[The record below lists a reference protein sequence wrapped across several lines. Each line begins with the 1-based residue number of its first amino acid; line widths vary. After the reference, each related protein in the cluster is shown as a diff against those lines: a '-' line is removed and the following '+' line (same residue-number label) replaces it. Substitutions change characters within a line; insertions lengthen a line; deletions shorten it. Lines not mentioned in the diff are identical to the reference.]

1 MTTESI
7 PLRPVEF
14 YILLALCRGE
24 THGYGIINETGRQSD
39 GQVQLDPGTLYR
51 AIARMRDEGL
61 VDEAD
66 RREADDLD
74 RRRRRYYAIT
84 EKGRH
89 VAELEARRLA
99 GLVRTACEVALIDD
113 TGSAR

>member
-1 MTTESI
+1 MTTDSL

-24 THGYGIINETGRQSD
+24 THGYGIISETDRQSE
-39 GQVQLDPGTLYR
+39 GQIQLDPGTLYR
-51 AIARMRDEGL
+51 AIARMVEEGL
-61 VDEAD
+61 VEEAP

-84 EKGRH
+84 PKGRD
-89 VAELEARRLA
+89 VAEMEARRLA
-99 GLVRTACEVALIDD
+99 GLIRTAREVSLIED
-113 TGSAR
+113 TESAP

>member
-1 MTTESI
+1 MTQETI
-7 PLRPVEF
+7 PVRPVEF

-24 THGYGIINETGRQSD
+24 THGYGIISETERQSE
-39 GQVQLDPGTLYR
+39 GQVSLDPGTLYR
-51 AIARMRDEGL
+51 AIARMREEGL
-61 VDEAD
+61 VEEAS

-84 EKGRH
+84 PKGRE
-89 VAELEARRLA
+89 VAELEAHRLA
-99 GLVRTACEVALIDD
+99 GLIRTAREVSLLDD